1 MQSAPY
7 DLPTEAFLP
16 LSYEES
22 EFIVAKSPA
31 HQTRD
36 GFTWATN
43 FPISSATSRL
53 PLWPGSL
60 WGSPITSRDSG
71 LFARRTDFVPLTI
84 GRGGLVVALVAPCFF
99 SVRLLLGI
107 KSI

>member
-36 GFTWATN
+36 GFAWATN

-53 PLWPGSL
+53 PLWSGSL

-71 LFARRTDFVPLTI
+71 LFARLMV
-84 GRGGLVVALVAPCFF
+84 GRGVLGLVVIALAVFAFF
-99 SVRLLLGI
+99 ISSYLSRKVGH
-107 KSI
+107 